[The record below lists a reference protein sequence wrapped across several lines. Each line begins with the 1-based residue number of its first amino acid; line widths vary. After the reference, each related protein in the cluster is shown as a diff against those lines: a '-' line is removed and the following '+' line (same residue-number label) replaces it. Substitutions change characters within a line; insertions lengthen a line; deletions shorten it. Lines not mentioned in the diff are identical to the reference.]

1 MTNDPKTISVA
12 AAVAE
17 AKAAH
22 AAGQLSDYS
31 TMKASGT
38 GVSTATISTS
48 WGPAM
53 RR

>member
-1 MTNDPKTISVA
+1 MTNDVKTTSVS
-12 AAVAE
+12 AAVSE
-17 AKAAH
+17 AKAAN

-31 TMKASGT
+31 VMKASGA
-38 GVSTATISTS
+38 GAATATIVAS